1 MPFAVKKY
9 FSFQHRAFVILVL
22 LMTIPF
28 ILTGYM
34 AKNFAETQRIEEKE
48 SKLVA
53 FATILDAHLGE
64 EGFTGLLR
72 AHDAELAP
80 RDEKIAILNKA
91 LTHIT
96 EEVGTSAPSLG
107 VGYYSRELEAIIT
120 YGPAAFFGHTVGTPI
135 AEDHPAR
142 DVMRSGKSS
151 IQAGTMVRGDILNAM
166 LPLVRD
172 NEVIG
177 YIWANEPVTDIQAE
191 AKAIALNIIAIMLAC
206 AVLSVGLL
214 VAFSRK
220 TILDMDSI
228 IGGLKAMPSDFSLR
242 IPPSSGEMGE
252 VVQAINAMATEICK
266 VTEENRLTLSV
277 LQIVLNNVNAAV
289 YVCNPHTKK
298 LVYTNEYLNNLYSNS
313 DLQEKC
319 CFEILYHR
327 NSPCPDCPQAALL
340 DCQARPDFEPQYRE
354 SHNAVIG
361 CDFLI
366 MDRLITWHDGKLLHM
381 SVGSDLTER
390 KARVHAESANLA
402 QRRFLAHMSHELRTP
417 MNGVLGMTRL
427 AMVENPPPSQMKYL
441 KKIQSS
447 AALLLGII
455 NDILDFSRIEAD
467 KLALEPHV
475 FSLYE
480 AIDRVC
486 ELVRPTAEEKGLKFS
501 VSIDKSVPEYA
512 SGDGLRLS
520 QVLLNLLGN
529 AAKFTLQ
536 GGVYLHVSALAQQ
549 LGTLRLTFSV
559 RDTGIGISEEQQ
571 QRLFN
576 PFSQADIS
584 TSRQFGGTGLGLA
597 ISKALVE
604 LMGGQ
609 IQVLSKAGQGSEFYF
624 SIELQA
630 ADGLPPET
638 ETTHAWEEARYDA
651 CHFLLVEDNDINQEI
666 AKALLVELGASV
678 DIAENGEEGL
688 KAFMHNDY
696 DLILMD
702 LRMPIMDGLEATR
715 CIRKSNKHD
724 ALTVPIIA
732 MTANA
737 MEEDRM
743 ASLESGMNDH
753 IAKPFEFQDFKSTL
767 YRYLKAKAG

>member
-1 MPFAVKKY
+1 MRFSVKKY

-28 ILTGYM
+28 LLTGYM

-48 SKLVA
+48 SKLMA
-53 FATILDAHLGE
+53 FARVLDAHLGP
-64 EGFTGLLR
+64 EGFTGVLR
-72 AHDAELAP
+72 AHNAELAP
-80 RDEKIAILNKA
+80 RNEKIAILNKA
-91 LTHIT
+91 LEHIT
-96 EEVGTSAPSLG
+96 EEVGTSAPTLG
-107 VGYYSRELEAIIT
+107 VGYYSWELEAIIT
-120 YGPAAFFGHTVGTPI
+120 YGPMELFGDTVGTDI
-135 AEDHPAR
+135 SENHPAR
-142 DVMRSGKSS
+142 DVMRRGEHAV
-151 IQAGTMVRGDILNAM
+151 QTGTMVRGDILNAM
-166 LPLVRD
+166 LPLIRGE
-172 NEVIG
+172 EVIG
-177 YIWANEPVTDIQAE
+177 YVWANEPITDIQAE
-191 AKAIALNIIAIMLAC
+191 AKAMALNIIAIMLVC
-206 AVLSVGLL
+206 AVLSVGLM

-228 IGGLKAMPSDFSLR
+228 IGGLRAMPSDFSLR
-242 IPPSSGEMGE
+242 IPPSNGEMGE

-289 YVCNPHTKK
+289 YVCDPHTKK
-298 LVYTNEYLNNLYSNS
+298 LVYTNEYLNKLYTGT
-313 DLQEKC
+313 DLQGKC
-319 CFEILYHR
+319 CFEVLYHH
-327 NSPCPDCPQAALL
+327 SAPCPDCPQAALL
-340 DCQARPDFEPQYRE
+340 ACQAHPDFDPQYRE
-354 SHNAVIG
+354 SRNAVIG

-366 MDRLITWHDGKLLHM
+366 MDRLITWHDGNLLHM

-427 AMVENPPPSQMKYL
+427 AMGENPPPSQMKYL

-447 AALLLGII
+447 ASLLLGII

-467 KLALEPHV
+467 KLSLEPHV
-475 FSLYE
+475 FSLHE
-480 AIDRVC
+480 AIERVC
-486 ELVRPTAEEKGLKFS
+486 ELVRPVAEEKGLEFS
-501 VSIDKSVPEYA
+501 VDIDKSVPKYA

-529 AAKFTLQ
+529 ASKFTLK
-536 GGVYLHVSALAQQ
+536 GGVYLHVSGIAQQ
-549 LGTLRLTFSV
+549 LGTIRLTFSV

-571 QRLFN
+571 QRLFD
-576 PFSQADIS
+576 PFSQANIS

-609 IQVLSKAGQGSEFYF
+609 ILVRSQEGKGSEFYF
-624 SIELQA
+624 SIELQT
-630 ADGLPPET
+630 ADGLPAKEET
-638 ETTHAWEEARYDA
+638 SHVWEEARYDA
-651 CHFLLVEDNDINQEI
+651 CRFLLVEDNDINQEI
-666 AKALLVELGASV
+666 AKALLMELGASV

-688 KAFMHNDY
+688 KAFMNTDY

-715 CIRKSNKHD
+715 RIRKSTKHD
-724 ALTVPIIA
+724 AITVPIIA

-737 MEEDRM
+737 MEEDRI

-753 IAKPFEFQDFKSTL
+753 IAKPFEFQDFKNTL
-767 YRYLKAKAG
+767 YQWLKAKAR